1 MKFLTLAKVSPGA
14 WSRLAHDLPTACYEG
29 MKSAYVTYGQY
40 DLVIEWEAKDLD
52 AANKVMRHM
61 AGSGLITSETL
72 VVASTLKEF
81 GQIPI

>member
-1 MKFLTLAKVSPGA
+1 MKFVTLAKVKPGA
-14 WSRLAHDLPTACYEG
+14 WSKLAHDLPAACYEG

-40 DLVIEWEAKDLD
+40 DVVFEWEAKDMD
-52 AANKVMRHM
+52 TANSIMKHM

-81 GQIPI
+81 DQK

>member
-14 WSRLAHDLPTACYEG
+14 WSRLANDLPAACYEG

-40 DLVIEWEAKDLD
+40 DLVIEWEAEDID
-52 AANKVMRHM
+52 TANKVMKHM
-61 AGSGLITSETL
+61 TGSGLITSETL

-81 GQIPI
+81 GKI